1 MKVLYIFLVSIFL
14 ISSAAAQQSYT
25 ISNDESSVIVK
36 GTSSVHDWES
46 NAEKFTGS
54 AIFTITDGVIESL
67 EALSFS
73 VEAQS
78 IKSGKRIMDNKTKDA
93 LDAKDHPQ
101 ITFEFIS
108 LEGIE
113 NDTVWVKGNLSLAGV
128 TKEVMLTGAYEIGE
142 NGSVWVSGSQPVDME
157 DYNINPPTAM
167 MGALKTGKDVEVEY
181 RIKFSQN

>member
-1 MKVLYIFLVSIFL
+1 MKVLYIFLVSFIL
-14 ISSAAAQQSYT
+14 ISSAVAQQSYS
-25 ISNDESSVIVK
+25 ISTNESSVVVK
-36 GTSSVHDWES
+36 GTSSAHDWES
-46 NAEKFTGS
+46 NAEDFTGS
-54 AIFTITDGVIESL
+54 AIFTITDGVMESL

-73 VEAQS
+73 IKAES

-108 LEGIE
+108 LEGID

-128 TKEVMLTGAYEIGE
+128 TNEVMLTGVYELGE

-157 DYNINPPTAM
+157 GYNIKPPTAM
-167 MGALKTGKDVEVEY
+167 MGALKTGKDVNVEY